1 MIKLA
6 NAQMGEFDKIVKMG
20 KKSTYTLIDYWK
32 DFELYTTFEYWMMVS
47 FLVVPLL
54 ILFFKIDKNKI
65 FLIGFFGYSV
75 HVLFAYVDSYGRHIG
90 FWNYP
95 FPIIPVLPGLAIDS
109 SLVPVTF
116 MLVYQWTLNHKK
128 NYYVYSIA
136 AAGIFSFI
144 FKPLLVEL
152 GLFRM
157 YENINYLHL
166 FIGYVFVVLTA
177 KFITNVFLWTQKK
190 YISST

>member
-75 HVLFAYVDSYGRHIG
+75 NVIFAYVDSYGRHIG

-136 AAGIFSFI
+136 TAGIFSFI

-152 GLFRM
+152 GLFKM